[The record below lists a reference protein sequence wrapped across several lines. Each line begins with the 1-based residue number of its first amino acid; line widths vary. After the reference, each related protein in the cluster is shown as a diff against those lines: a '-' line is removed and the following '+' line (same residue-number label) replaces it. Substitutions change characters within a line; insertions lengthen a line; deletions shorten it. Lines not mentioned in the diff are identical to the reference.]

1 MIKLPTYY
9 IEGRNQI
16 VYPYYGKFLLE
27 LTVRNRLDG
36 MYGLTGAMLDE
47 ALWEWGGRLG
57 DDTIDFDD
65 EAKST
70 MFILRW
76 S

>member
-1 MIKLPTYY
+1 MISLPTYY
-9 IEGRNQI
+9 IEGRDQ
-16 VYPYYGKFLLE
+16 VTHRYYGNFLLDI
-27 LTVRNRLDG
+27 TKRNHLDG

-47 ALWEWGGRLG
+47 ALKEWGGRLG

-65 EAKST
+65 EARST
-70 MFILRW
+70 MFLLRW